1 MSKLVLFLSDGTT
14 QDIALNRE
22 RMTIGRRADNDLC
35 LSNLAVSGEH
45 AVVVTIL
52 ADSFLEDLGSTNGTL
67 VNGRTV
73 AKHFLRDRDHIDIGR
88 HKLIYCA
95 EDGTVIER
103 EIVTGVMRVAARALG
118 EMAEAAKPF
127 MREGRDAPSPAATA
141 AAASTT
147 PVPEPAAAALPDTA
161 SIKVLT
167 GVNTGAWVPLT
178 KAETTIGRPGVQ
190 VAAIVQSGPA
200 FLIKRIEGGGTPI
213 VNGQAIGQEGT
224 ELAHGDQI
232 DIAGTLLEFV
242 GPDQVKPEVAA
253 PDKDADIE
261 QDR

>member
-1 MSKLVLFLSDGTT
+1 MSKLVLFLPEGTT
-14 QDIALNRE
+14 QDIALKRE
-22 RMTIGRRADNDLC
+22 RMTIGRRADNDVC

-73 AKHFLRDRDHIDIGR
+73 AKHFLRDRDQIDIGR
-88 HKLIYCA
+88 HKLIYCT
-95 EDGTVIER
+95 DDDTKIEP
-103 EIVTGVMRVAARALG
+103 EVVTGITRVVSRTLG
-118 EMAEAAKPF
+118 EMAETAKPF
-127 MREGRDAPSPAATA
+127 MRPGRDAPP
-141 AAASTT
+141 
-147 PVPEPAAAALPDTA
+147 PAAAAAATTPDPAPADVPSPATA

-167 GVNTGAWVPLT
+167 GINAGASMPLT

-190 VAAIVQSGPA
+190 VAAIVQSGTA
-200 FLIKRIEGGGTPI
+200 FLIKRIEGGGAPI

-224 ELAHGDQI
+224 ELARGDQI

-242 GPDQVKPEVAA
+242 APEEPKPDVAA
-253 PDKDADIE
+253 PDKDAEIE
-261 QDR
+261 QDH